1 MPFIPPEQVAKA
13 KEMDLLTYL
22 KTYEPGE
29 LVRISDREYCTR
41 THDSLK
47 ISNGK
52 WMWWSQG
59 IGGKSAVDY
68 LVAVQGLSFPDA
80 VQRILENKSIDIPRS
95 RSPTVIKTAKKLILP
110 RASPT
115 NNIAKRYLMDRGI
128 AENIID
134 LCIQNGSI
142 YESLP
147 MNNVVFV
154 GFDEKHTPRY
164 AAMRGTRGSDFKGDV
179 YGSDKQYS
187 FRVINPKSDTVH
199 LFEGAVDLLSYMT
212 LMQMAGRDWTTD
224 NLISL
229 DGVYNAKQYQEAKH
243 IPVALSHF
251 LECNPQIKTIRL
263 HLDND
268 RAGRNAANA
277 ITTLLSDKYRIVN
290 RPVPYGKDVNDYLC
304 FRLKNRRKENREENK
319 TVR

>member
-1 MPFIPPEQVAKA
+1 MPYIPPEQVAKA
-13 KEMDLLTYL
+13 KKLDLLTYL
-22 KTYEPGE
+22 QTCEPGE

-41 THDSLK
+41 SHDSLK

-59 IGGKSAVDY
+59 IGGKNAIDY
-68 LVAVQGLSFPDA
+68 LIAVQGLSFCDA

-95 RSPTVIKTAKKLILP
+95 RSPNVPKPEKRLILP

-115 NNIAKRYLMDRGI
+115 NDNVKRYLMERGI

-134 LCIQNGSI
+134 LCIQKGSI

-154 GFDEKHTPRY
+154 GFDEKQEPKY
-164 AAMRGTRGSDFKGDV
+164 AAMRSTRGNNFKGDV
-179 YGSDKQYS
+179 YGSNKQYS
-187 FRVINPKSDTVH
+187 FRVLNHNSDTIH
-199 LFEGAVDLLSYMT
+199 LFEGAIDLLSYMT
-212 LMQMAGRDWTTD
+212 LMQMAGKDWSAD
-224 NLISL
+224 NLVSL
-229 DGVYNAKQYQEAKH
+229 DGVYNAIQYQDAKL
-243 IPVALSHF
+243 IPVALAHF
-251 LECNPQIKTIRL
+251 LESNPQIRTIRL

-277 ITTLLSDKYRIVN
+277 ITTLLSDKYNVIN

-304 FRLKNRRKENREENK
+304 FRLKNRRKEIRE
-319 TVR
+319 TTCLR